1 MRVGCDCVC
10 VGGGVG
16 ICVRSFSVC
25 VLSHGTCLCV
35 WGGVKWC
42 FGPCDALLKPKS
54 EKREMLKR
62 GVDMPAT

>member
-1 MRVGCDCVC
+1 
-10 VGGGVG
+10 
-16 ICVRSFSVC
+16 
-25 VLSHGTCLCV
+25 
-35 WGGVKWC
+35 VKWC